1 MTDQLTERF
10 AALDADVSRHAVIV
24 TSDRVRARGDRRR
37 RTAVATSAIVVGVF
51 ATLTTAGVHLVGGA
65 PVAGNPPGSTEIPV
79 DLRLPH
85 EGETGW
91 QGGDNVT
98 IPPGMFKG
106 CGTGDP
112 TLAGRIDR
120 RVAFGPGWPEEQSH
134 SPTWVTEQLMLFDS
148 ERAATSAMTGLA
160 AHYRACG
167 WIDPAM
173 GRQLDA
179 QQITGKYPDAR
190 LERIEGFQTGNAVFV
205 LTVTTTGALM
215 SSAGT
220 TEMPVVAAQLCTML
234 GLCHPV
240 WGPPPTASPR

>member
-10 AALDADVSRHAVIV
+10 ADLDADVSRHAVIV
-24 TSDRVRARGDRRR
+24 ASDRVRARGDRRR
-37 RTAVATSAIVVGVF
+37 LNAVATSAIVVGVL
-51 ATLTTAGVHLVGGA
+51 ATLTTVGVHLVGGG
-65 PVAGNPPGSTEIPV
+65 PIAGNPPGSSEIPA

-112 TLAGRIDR
+112 THAGRTDR

-134 SPTWVTEQLMLFDS
+134 SPTWVTEQLLLFDS
-148 ERAATSAMTGLA
+148 ERAAKSAMAGLV

-167 WIDPAM
+167 WIDPGM
-173 GRQLDA
+173 GQQLDA
-179 QQITGKYPDAR
+179 QHMAGKYPDAR
-190 LERIEGFQTGNAVFV
+190 LERIEGLQTGNAVFV
-205 LTVTTTGALM
+205 LTTTTTGALM

-220 TEMPVVAAQLCTML
+220 TELPVVKAQLCTML
-234 GLCHPV
+234 GLCNPEQR
-240 WGPPPTASPR
+240 PS